1 MVDGHDTN
9 FTMRKHV
16 YLPGFCVSITGRPF
30 QNIGIITLIGKVIE
44 KANSATKFGD

>member
-9 FTMRKHV
+9 FAVRKQV
-16 YLPGFCVSITGRPF
+16 YLSGFCLSITSRPF
-30 QNIGIITLIGKVIE
+30 QNIDIVTLAGKETE